1 MHRDS
6 YHHLEIHEQPPG
18 GVDGPWAAERL
29 ANARAALLQRLD
41 LTSARLRSRGLHL
54 RLEPDPGP
62 ENLPMLADASRLG
75 VTLYIAEVT
84 DRLLISE
91 ALYVVEGLW
100 RPLWR
105 GDTVI
110 HVEDAERCPGLPQDL
125 QRRAAAW
132 LRLERGT
139 VEVGVPMAVPARQQ
153 P

>member
-6 YHHLEIHEQPPG
+6 YHHLELHDLPPAG
-18 GVDGPWAAERL
+18 LDGPWAAERL

-41 LTSARLRSRGLHL
+41 LTSARLRGRGLHL

-62 ENLPMLADASRLG
+62 EDMPRLEAATQLG
-75 VTLYIAEVT
+75 VTLYLHEVT
-84 DRLLISE
+84 ERLCVAE
-91 ALYVVEGLW
+91 ALYLVEGLW

-105 GDTVI
+105 GRTVI
-110 HVEDAERCPGLPQDL
+110 HVEDDARAPVLPRDL

-139 VEVGVPMAVPARQQ
+139 VEVGVPVAVPVRQQ